1 MCPERYLKTII
12 MKFAQRIQNIQPS
25 MTLAISAK
33 AKSLKEQGI
42 DVIGFGAGE
51 PDFSNPENIK
61 QAAIDAIQNNETHYT
76 IVSGTNA
83 LKDAIIEK
91 FEHDNGLAYDRKQI
105 VVSCGAKHSFYNLAQ
120 VLWDAGDEVIIPAP
134 YWVSYPD
141 MVILANATPVIVDTD
156 QTSGFKITPQQLQK
170 AITNKTRA
178 VVLNSPSNPTGSAY
192 TKDELEALAEVILKN
207 KLLVISDEI
216 YEKIVFDGF
225 EHVSIASLSDELKQ
239 STVVINGASKCFAM
253 TGWRI
258 GYLAAN
264 ADIASAVSKLQGQ
277 STSNPTSIAQAA
289 TVEALTGEKT
299 SGEIDRMV
307 VEFKK
312 RRDYLM
318 DRYAK
323 IEGVSCYKPIGS
335 FYSFPDFSG
344 LHGKLWNGKTLSG
357 SLDIAEFLLE
367 EAKVAL
373 VPGIAFG
380 ADNNQRLS
388 FATSMEKIKEGMDR
402 IESAVKSLHT

>member
-1 MCPERYLKTII
+1 
-12 MKFAQRIQNIQPS
+12 MKFANRINSVQPS

-33 AKSLKEQGI
+33 AKALREEGI

-51 PDFSNPENIK
+51 PDFGTPENIK
-61 QAAIDAIQNNETHYT
+61 QAGIEAIQNNDTHYT
-76 IVSGTNA
+76 LVGGTND

-91 FEHDNGLAYDRKQI
+91 FQRDNGLSYERNQI

-120 VLWDAGDEVIIPAP
+120 VLWDEGDEVIVPAP

-141 MVILANATPVIVDTD
+141 MVVLANATPVILNTE
-156 QTSGFKITPQQLQK
+156 QSSGFKITAEQLQK
-170 AITNKTRA
+170 AVTNKTRA
-178 VVLNSPSNPTGSAY
+178 LVLNSPSNPTGSAY
-192 TKDELEALAEVILKN
+192 TRDELEALAEVILKN
-207 KLLVISDEI
+207 NLLVISDEI
-216 YEKIVFDGF
+216 YEKIVFDNF
-225 EHVSIASLSDELKQ
+225 EHFSIASLSEEMKRN
-239 STVVINGASKCFAM
+239 TVVINGASKCFAM

-258 GYLAAN
+258 GYLAAEE
-264 ADIASAVSKLQGQ
+264 AIAKAVTKLQGQ
-277 STSNPTSIAQAA
+277 STSGPTSIAQAA
-289 TVEALTGEKT
+289 TVEALIGEQTEAEVQK
-299 SGEIDRMV
+299 MV

-323 IEGVSCYKPIGS
+323 IDGVSCYTPVGS

-344 LHGKLWNGKTLSG
+344 LYGKQGNGKTISG
-357 SLDIAEFLLE
+357 SLDVSEFLLE

-388 FATSMEKIKEGMDR
+388 FATSMENIEKGLDR
-402 IESAVKSLHT
+402 IESALKSLHA

>member
-1 MCPERYLKTII
+1 
-12 MKFAQRIQNIQPS
+12 

-33 AKSLKEQGI
+33 AQTLKEQGI

-51 PDFSNPENIK
+51 PDFATPENIK
-61 QAAIDAIQNNETHYT
+61 QAAIEAIINNDTHYT

-83 LKDAIIEK
+83 LKDAIVEK
-91 FEHDNGLAYDRKQI
+91 FDHDNGLSYERNQL
-105 VVSCGAKHSFYNLAQ
+105 VVSCEAKHSFYNLAQ
-120 VLWDAGDEVIIPAP
+120 VLWDTGDEIIIPAP

-141 MVILANATPVIVDTD
+141 MVILANATPVIVSTD
-156 QTSGFKITPQQLQK
+156 QSAGFKITAEQLQQ
-170 AITNKTRA
+170 AITKNTRA

-192 TKDELEALAEVILKN
+192 TKNELEALAEVILKN

-225 EHVSIASLSDELKQ
+225 EHVSIASLSKEMKRN
-239 STVVINGASKCFAM
+239 TVVINGASKCFAM

-258 GYLAAN
+258 GYLAAS
-264 ADIASAVSKLQGQ
+264 AEIASAVSKIQGQ
-277 STSNPTSIAQAA
+277 STSNPTSISQAA
-289 TVEALTGEKT
+289 CVEALTGKQSPT
-299 SGEIDRMV
+299 EIQKMV
-307 VEFKK
+307 VEFNK

-318 DRYAK
+318 DRYSK
-323 IEGVSCYKPIGS
+323 IDGISCYKPVGS
-335 FYSFPDFSG
+335 FYTFPDFSG
-344 LHGKLWNGKTLSG
+344 VYGKQWNGKTIKG
-357 SLDIAEFLLE
+357 SLDIAEFLIE

-388 FATSMEKIKEGMDR
+388 FATSMKNIIEGMDR
-402 IESAVKSLHT
+402 IESAIKSLSP

>member
-1 MCPERYLKTII
+1 

-33 AKSLKEQGI
+33 AQSLRAQGI

-51 PDFSNPENIK
+51 PDFATPENIK
-61 QAAIDAIQNNETHYT
+61 QAGIDAIRNNETHYT
-76 IVSGTNA
+76 LVSGTLA
-83 LKDAIIEK
+83 LKDAIIQK
-91 FEHDNGLAYDRKQI
+91 FQSDNGLAYERNQI

-120 VLWDAGDEVIIPAP
+120 VLWDGDDEIIIPAP

-141 MVILANATPVIVDTD
+141 MVKLANATPVIVNTD
-156 QTSGFKITPQQLQK
+156 QASGFKITPEQLQK
-170 AITNKTRA
+170 TVTSKSRA
-178 VVLNSPSNPTGSAY
+178 LVLNSPSNPTGSAY
-192 TKDELEALAEVILKN
+192 TKQELEALAEVALKN
-207 KLLVISDEI
+207 NLLVISDEI

-225 EHVSIASLSDELKQ
+225 EHVSIASLSEEMKRN
-239 STVVINGASKCFAM
+239 TVVINGASKCFAM

-258 GYLAAN
+258 GYLAAEP
-264 ADIASAVSKLQGQ
+264 DIASAVAKLQGQ

-289 TVEALTGEKT
+289 CVEALTGKQ
-299 SGEIDRMV
+299 SSIEIETMV

-318 DRYAK
+318 DRYAN
-323 IEGVSCYKPIGS
+323 IEGVSCYKPVGS
-335 FYSFPDFSG
+335 FYTFPDFSG
-344 LHGKLWNGKTLSG
+344 VYGKQWNGKTIKG
-357 SLDIAEFLLE
+357 SLDVAEFLIE

-388 FATSMEKIKEGMDR
+388 FATSMKNIEEGMDR
-402 IESAVKSLHT
+402 IENAVKSLHT

>member
-1 MCPERYLKTII
+1 

-33 AKSLKEQGI
+33 AQSLREQGI

-51 PDFSNPENIK
+51 PDFATPENIK
-61 QAAIDAIQNNETHYT
+61 QAAINAIQNNETHYT

-91 FEHDNGLAYDRKQI
+91 FDRDNGLAYERNQI

-120 VLWDAGDEVIIPAP
+120 VLWDTGDEVIIPAP

-141 MVILANATPVIVDTD
+141 MVKLANATPVIVNTD
-156 QTSGFKITPQQLQK
+156 QSSGFKITAEQLQQ
-170 AITNKTRA
+170 AITKKTRA

-192 TKDELEALAEVILKN
+192 TKAELETLAEVILKN

-216 YEKIVFDGF
+216 YEKIIFDDF
-225 EHVSIASLSDELKQ
+225 EHVSIASLSEELKQ

-264 ADIASAVSKLQGQ
+264 AEIVSAISKLQGQ

-289 TVEALTGEKT
+289 CVEALTGKL
-299 SGEIDRMV
+299 SPAEIQKMV

-312 RRDYLM
+312 RRDVLM
-318 DRYAK
+318 DRYAN
-323 IEGVSCYKPIGS
+323 IEGVSCYEPVGS
-335 FYSFPDFSG
+335 FYTFPDFSG
-344 LHGKLWNGKTLSG
+344 VFGKRWNDKTIKG
-357 SLDIAEFLLE
+357 SLDVAEFLIE

-380 ADNNQRLS
+380 ADNNLRLS
-388 FATSMEKIKEGMDR
+388 FATSMENIKEGMDR
-402 IESAVKSLHT
+402 IESAVKSLHA

>member
-1 MCPERYLKTII
+1 
-12 MKFAQRIQNIQPS
+12 

-33 AKSLKEQGI
+33 AQTLKEQGI

-51 PDFSNPENIK
+51 PDFATPENIK
-61 QAAIDAIQNNETHYT
+61 QAAIEAIINNDTHYT

-83 LKDAIIEK
+83 LKDAIVEK
-91 FEHDNGLAYDRKQI
+91 FDHDNGLSYERNQL

-120 VLWDAGDEVIIPAP
+120 VLWDTGDEIIIPAP

-141 MVILANATPVIVDTD
+141 MVILANATPVIVSTD
-156 QTSGFKITPQQLQK
+156 QSAGFKITAEQLQQ
-170 AITNKTRA
+170 AITKNTRA

-192 TKDELEALAEVILKN
+192 TKDEMEALAEVVLKN

-225 EHVSIASLSDELKQ
+225 EHVSIASLSKEMKRN
-239 STVVINGASKCFAM
+239 TVVINGASKCFAM

-258 GYLAAN
+258 GYLAAS
-264 ADIASAVSKLQGQ
+264 AEIASAVSKIQGQ
-277 STSNPTSIAQAA
+277 STSNPTSISQAA
-289 TVEALTGEKT
+289 CVEALTGKQSPT
-299 SGEIDRMV
+299 EIQKMV
-307 VEFKK
+307 VEFNK

-318 DRYAK
+318 DRYSK
-323 IEGVSCYKPIGS
+323 IDGISCYKPVGS
-335 FYSFPDFSG
+335 FYTFPDFSG
-344 LHGKLWNGKTLSG
+344 VYGKQWNGKTIKG
-357 SLDIAEFLLE
+357 SLDIAEFLIE

-388 FATSMEKIKEGMDR
+388 FATSMKNIIEGMDR
-402 IESAVKSLHT
+402 IETAMKSLHA

>member
-1 MCPERYLKTII
+1 
-12 MKFAQRIQNIQPS
+12 MKLAQRIERIQPS

-33 AKSLKEQGI
+33 AQTLKEQGI

-51 PDFSNPENIK
+51 PDFATPENIK
-61 QAAIDAIQNNETHYT
+61 QAAITAIQNNDTRYT
-76 IVSGTNA
+76 LVGGTNA
-83 LKDAIIEK
+83 LKDAIIDK
-91 FEHDNGLAYDRKQI
+91 FKRDNGLSYERNQI

-120 VLWDAGDEVIIPAP
+120 VLWDEGDEIIIPAP

-141 MVILANATPVIVDTD
+141 MVVLANAKPVIIDTD
-156 QTSGFKITPQQLQK
+156 QSSGFKITAEQLQK
-170 AITNKTRA
+170 AVTPNSRA

-192 TKDELEALAEVILKN
+192 SRDELEALAEVILKN
-207 KLLVISDEI
+207 NLLVISDEI
-216 YEKIVFDGF
+216 YEKIMFDGF
-225 EHVSIASLSDELKQ
+225 EHVSIAALSEELKRN
-239 STVVINGASKCFAM
+239 TVVINGASKCFSM

-258 GYLAAN
+258 GYLAAEE
-264 ADIASAVSKLQGQ
+264 AIVKAVTKLQGQ

-289 TVEALTGEKT
+289 TVEALTGDKT
-299 SGEIDRMV
+299 PGEIDRMV

-323 IEGVSCYKPIGS
+323 IDGVSCYTPVGS

-344 LHGKLWNGKTLSG
+344 LHGKQWNGKTISG
-357 SLDIAEFLLE
+357 SLDVAEFLLE

-388 FATSMEKIKEGMDR
+388 FATSMKNIQKGMDR
-402 IESAVKSLHT
+402 IESAVNSLG

>member
-1 MCPERYLKTII
+1 

-33 AKSLKEQGI
+33 AQSLREQGI

-51 PDFSNPENIK
+51 PDFPTPENIK
-61 QAAIDAIQNNETHYT
+61 QAAVDAIQNNETHYT

-91 FEHDNGLAYDRKQI
+91 FDRDNELAYDRKQI

-120 VLWDAGDEVIIPAP
+120 VLWDEGDEVIIPAP

-141 MVILANATPVIVDTD
+141 MVVLANATPVIVNTD
-156 QTSGFKITPQQLQK
+156 QSSEFKITAEQLQQ
-170 AITNKTRA
+170 AITKKTRA

-192 TKDELEALAEVILKN
+192 TKAELEKLAEVILKN

-225 EHVSIASLSDELKQ
+225 EHVSIASLSEELKQ
-239 STVVINGASKCFAM
+239 NTVVINGASKCFAM

-264 ADIASAVSKLQGQ
+264 AEIVSAISKLQGQ

-289 TVEALTGEKT
+289 SVEALIGKQ
-299 SGEIDRMV
+299 SPAEIQKMV

-312 RRDYLM
+312 RRDVLM
-318 DRYAK
+318 DRYAN
-323 IEGVSCYKPIGS
+323 IEGVSCYKPVGS
-335 FYSFPDFSG
+335 FYTFPDFSG
-344 LHGKLWNGKTLSG
+344 VFGKQWNGKTIKG
-357 SLDIAEFLLE
+357 SLDVAEFLIE

-380 ADNNQRLS
+380 ADNNLRLS
-388 FATSMEKIKEGMDR
+388 FATSMENIKEGMDR
-402 IESAVKSLHT
+402 IESALKSLHA

>member
-1 MCPERYLKTII
+1 

-33 AKSLKEQGI
+33 AQALKEQGI

-51 PDFSNPENIK
+51 PDFATPENIK
-61 QAAIDAIQNNETHYT
+61 QAAIDAIKNNDTHYT
-76 IVSGTNA
+76 LVGGTNA
-83 LKDAIIEK
+83 LKDAIIQK
-91 FEHDNGLAYDRKQI
+91 FDHDNGLSYDRKQI

-120 VLWDAGDEVIIPAP
+120 VLWDEGDEVIIPAP

-141 MVILANATPVIVDTD
+141 MVILANATPVIVNTD
-156 QTSGFKITPQQLQK
+156 VSSGFKITAEQLQQ
-170 AITNKTRA
+170 AVTQKTRA

-192 TKDELEALAEVILKN
+192 TKEELEALAEVILKN

-225 EHVSIASLSDELKQ
+225 EHCSIASLSEELKQ
-239 STVVINGASKCFAM
+239 NTVVINGASKCFAM

-264 ADIASAVSKLQGQ
+264 ADIVSAITKLQGQ

-289 TVEALTGEKT
+289 SVEALTGEKT
-299 SGEIDRMV
+299 PSEVKRMV
-307 VEFKK
+307 TEFKK
-312 RRDYLM
+312 RRDVLM
-318 DRYAK
+318 NHFAK
-323 IEGVSCYKPIGS
+323 IEEISCYTPVGS

-344 LHGKLWNGKTLSG
+344 IHGKQWKGKAIQG
-357 SLDIAEFLLE
+357 SLVVAEFLLE
-367 EAKVAL
+367 EAQVAL

-388 FATSMEKIKEGMDR
+388 FATSMEKINEGMSR
-402 IESAVKSLHT
+402 IESALKTLRS

>member
-1 MCPERYLKTII
+1 

-33 AKSLKEQGI
+33 AQALREQGI

-51 PDFSNPENIK
+51 PDFATPENIK
-61 QAAIDAIQNNETHYT
+61 QAGINAIQNDDTHYT
-76 IVSGTNA
+76 LVSGTNA

-91 FEHDNGLAYDRKQI
+91 FDRDNGLTYDRKQI

-141 MVILANATPVIVDTD
+141 MVVLANATPVIVNTD
-156 QTSGFKITPQQLQK
+156 QSSGFKITAEQLQK
-170 AITNKTRA
+170 AITPNTRA
-178 VVLNSPSNPTGSAY
+178 LVLNSPSNPTGSAY
-192 TKDELEALAEVILKN
+192 TKAELEALAEVILKN

-216 YEKIVFDGF
+216 YEKIIFDGF
-225 EHVSIASLSDELKQ
+225 EHFSIASLSKELKQ
-239 STVVINGASKCFAM
+239 NTVVINGASKCFAM

-264 ADIASAVSKLQGQ
+264 ADIVSAISKLQGQ

-289 TVEALTGEKT
+289 CVEALIGEKT
-299 SGEIDRMV
+299 PGEINRMV
-307 VEFKK
+307 TEFKK
-312 RRDYLM
+312 RRGVLM
-318 DRYAK
+318 DRYIK
-323 IEGVSCYKPIGS
+323 IEGVSCYKPVGS
-335 FYSFPDFSG
+335 FYTFPDFSG
-344 LHGKLWNGKTLSG
+344 VFGKQWNGKTIQG
-357 SLDIAEFLLE
+357 SLDVAEFLIE

-380 ADNNQRLS
+380 ADNNLRLS
-388 FATSMEKIKEGMDR
+388 FATSMANVKEGMDR
-402 IESAVKSLHT
+402 IESALKSLHA

>member
-1 MCPERYLKTII
+1 

-33 AKSLKEQGI
+33 AQTLKEQGI

-51 PDFSNPENIK
+51 PDFATPENIK
-61 QAAIDAIQNNETHYT
+61 QAAIEAIRNNDTHYT
-76 IVSGTNA
+76 LVGGTNA

-91 FEHDNGLAYDRKQI
+91 FDHDNGLTYDRKQI

-120 VLWDAGDEVIIPAP
+120 VLWDEGDEIIIPAP

-141 MVILANATPVIVDTD
+141 MVVLANATPVIVNTDTA
-156 QTSGFKITPQQLQK
+156 SGFKITAEQLQQ
-170 AITNKTRA
+170 AVTTKTRA

-192 TKDELEALAEVILKN
+192 TQKELEALAEVILKN

-216 YEKIVFDGF
+216 YEKIMFDGF
-225 EHVSIASLSDELKQ
+225 EHCSIASLGEELKQ
-239 STVVINGASKCFAM
+239 NCVVINGASKCFAM

-258 GYLAAN
+258 GYLAAE
-264 ADIASAVSKLQGQ
+264 ASIASAVSKLQGQ

-289 TVEALTGEKT
+289 CVEALTGEKT
-299 SGEIDRMV
+299 PGEINRMV
-307 VEFKK
+307 TEFKK
-312 RRDYLM
+312 RRDVLM
-318 DRYAK
+318 DRYSK
-323 IEGVSCYKPIGS
+323 IEGISCPKPVGS

-344 LHGKLWNGKTLSG
+344 VYGKQWKGKAING

-388 FATSMEKIKEGMDR
+388 FATSMENINEGMDR
-402 IESAVKSLHT
+402 IESALKSLHA

>member
-1 MCPERYLKTII
+1 

-33 AKSLKEQGI
+33 AQALKEQGI

-51 PDFSNPENIK
+51 PDFATPENIK
-61 QAAIDAIQNNETHYT
+61 QAAIDAIKNNDTHYT
-76 IVSGTNA
+76 LVGGTNA
-83 LKDAIIEK
+83 LKDAIIQK
-91 FEHDNGLAYDRKQI
+91 FDRDNGLSYDRKQI

-120 VLWDAGDEVIIPAP
+120 VLWDEGDEVIIPAP

-141 MVILANATPVIVDTD
+141 MVILANATPVIVNTD
-156 QTSGFKITPQQLQK
+156 APSGFKITAEQLQQ
-170 AITNKTRA
+170 AITKKTRA

-192 TKDELEALAEVILKN
+192 TKQELEALAEVILKN

-225 EHVSIASLSDELKQ
+225 EHCSIASLSEELKQ
-239 STVVINGASKCFAM
+239 NTIVINGASKCFAM

-264 ADIASAVSKLQGQ
+264 ADIVSAITKLQGQ

-289 TVEALTGEKT
+289 CVEALTGEKT
-299 SGEIDRMV
+299 PGEVKRMV
-307 VEFKK
+307 TEFKK
-312 RRDYLM
+312 RRDVLM
-318 DRYAK
+318 NHYTK
-323 IEGVSCYKPIGS
+323 IEEISCHEPVGS
-335 FYSFPDFSG
+335 FYTFPDFSG
-344 LHGKLWNGKTLSG
+344 MFGKQWKGKTIKG
-357 SLDIAEFLLE
+357 SLDVAEFLIE
-367 EAKVAL
+367 EAQVAL

-380 ADNNQRLS
+380 ADNNLRLS
-388 FATSMEKIKEGMDR
+388 FATSMDKINEGLSR
-402 IESAVKSLHT
+402 IESALNTLRS

>member
-1 MCPERYLKTII
+1 

-25 MTLAISAK
+25 MTLSISAQ
-33 AKSLKEQGI
+33 AQSLKEQEI

-51 PDFSNPENIK
+51 PDFATPEHIK
-61 QAAIDAIQNNETHYT
+61 QAAIRAIQANDTHYT
-76 IVSGTNA
+76 LVGGTLA

-91 FEHDNGLAYDRKQI
+91 FERDNGLFYERNQI

-120 VLWDAGDEVIIPAP
+120 VLWDAGDEIIIPAP

-141 MVILANATPVIVDTD
+141 MVVLASATPVILNTD
-156 QTSGFKITPQQLQK
+156 QSSQFKITAEQLQN
-170 AITNKTRA
+170 AITSKTRA
-178 VVLNSPSNPTGSAY
+178 LVLNSPSNPSGSAY
-192 TKDELEALAEVILKN
+192 TRAELEALAEVVLKHQ
-207 KLLVISDEI
+207 LLVISDEI

-225 EHVSIASLSDELKQ
+225 EHVSIAYLSDAMKR

-258 GYLAAN
+258 GYLAA
-264 ADIASAVSKLQGQ
+264 AAEIAAAVTKLQGQ

-289 TVEALTGEKT
+289 CVEALKSHQTKVA
-299 SGEIDRMV
+299 IQKMV
-307 VEFKK
+307 EEFKM

-323 IEGVSCYKPIGS
+323 IESVACYQPVGT

-344 LHGKLWNGKTLSG
+344 ILGRKWNGKTLQG
-357 SLDIAEFLLE
+357 SLDVAEFLLE

-380 ADNNQRLS
+380 ADNNLRLS
-388 FATSMEKIKEGMDR
+388 FATSMENLKEGMDR
-402 IESAVKSLHT
+402 IESAVKSLPA

>member
-1 MCPERYLKTII
+1 

-33 AKSLKEQGI
+33 AQALKEQGI

-51 PDFSNPENIK
+51 PDFATPENIK
-61 QAAIDAIQNNETHYT
+61 QAAIDAIKNNDTHYT
-76 IVSGTNA
+76 LVGGTNA
-83 LKDAIIEK
+83 LKDAIIQK
-91 FEHDNGLAYDRKQI
+91 FDRDNGLSYDRKQI

-120 VLWDAGDEVIIPAP
+120 VLWDEGDEVIIPAP

-141 MVILANATPVIVDTD
+141 MVILANATPVIVNTD
-156 QTSGFKITPQQLQK
+156 APSEFKITAEQLQQ
-170 AITNKTRA
+170 AVTQKTRA

-192 TKDELEALAEVILKN
+192 TKQELEALAEVILKN
-207 KLLVISDEI
+207 KLLIISDEI

-225 EHVSIASLSDELKQ
+225 EHCSIASLSEELKQ
-239 STVVINGASKCFAM
+239 NTTVINGASKCFAM

-264 ADIASAVSKLQGQ
+264 ADIASAITKLQGQ

-289 TVEALTGEKT
+289 CVEALTGEKT
-299 SGEIDRMV
+299 PGEVKRMV
-307 VEFKK
+307 TEFKK
-312 RRDYLM
+312 RRDTLM
-318 DRYAK
+318 SHYAK
-323 IEGVSCYKPIGS
+323 IEGVSCYTPVGS

-344 LHGKLWNGKTLSG
+344 IHGKQWKGKTIKG
-357 SLDIAEFLLE
+357 SLDVAEFLIE
-367 EAKVAL
+367 EAQVAL

-380 ADNNQRLS
+380 ADNNLRLS
-388 FATSMEKIKEGMDR
+388 FATSMDKINEGLSR
-402 IESAVKSLHT
+402 IESALKTLRS

>member
-1 MCPERYLKTII
+1 
-12 MKFAQRIQNIQPS
+12 MKLAQRIERIQPS

-33 AKSLKEQGI
+33 AQTLKEQGI

-51 PDFSNPENIK
+51 PDFATPENIK
-61 QAAIDAIQNNETHYT
+61 QAAITAIQNNDTRYT
-76 IVSGTNA
+76 LVGGTNA
-83 LKDAIIEK
+83 LKDAIIDK
-91 FEHDNGLAYDRKQI
+91 FKRDNGLSYERNQI

-120 VLWDAGDEVIIPAP
+120 VLWDEGDEIIIPAP

-141 MVILANATPVIVDTD
+141 MVVLANAKPVIIDTD
-156 QTSGFKITPQQLQK
+156 QSSGFKITAEQLQK
-170 AITNKTRA
+170 AVTPNSRA

-192 TKDELEALAEVILKN
+192 SRDELEALAEVILKN
-207 KLLVISDEI
+207 NLLVISDEI
-216 YEKIVFDGF
+216 YEKIMFDGF
-225 EHVSIASLSDELKQ
+225 EHVSIAALSEELKRN
-239 STVVINGASKCFAM
+239 TVVINGASKCFSM

-258 GYLAAN
+258 GYLAAEE
-264 ADIASAVSKLQGQ
+264 AIVKAVTKLQGQ

-289 TVEALTGEKT
+289 TVEALTGDKT
-299 SGEIDRMV
+299 PGEIDRMV

-323 IEGVSCYKPIGS
+323 IDGVSCYTPVGS

-344 LHGKLWNGKTLSG
+344 LHGKQWNGKTISG
-357 SLDIAEFLLE
+357 SLDVAEFLLE

-388 FATSMEKIKEGMDR
+388 FATSMENIQKGMDR
-402 IESAVKSLHT
+402 IESAVNSLG

>member
-1 MCPERYLKTII
+1 

-33 AKSLKEQGI
+33 AQSLREQGI

-51 PDFSNPENIK
+51 PDFATPENIK
-61 QAAIDAIQNNETHYT
+61 QAAINAIQNNETHYT
-76 IVSGTNA
+76 LVSGTHA

-91 FEHDNGLAYDRKQI
+91 FRRDNGLAYDRKQV

-141 MVILANATPVIVDTD
+141 MVVLANATPVIVKTD
-156 QTSGFKITPQQLQK
+156 QSSGFKITAEQLQQ
-170 AITNKTRA
+170 AITKKTRA
-178 VVLNSPSNPTGSAY
+178 LVLNSPSNPTGSAY
-192 TKDELEALAEVILKN
+192 TKKELEALAEVALKN
-207 KLLVISDEI
+207 NLLVISDEI

-225 EHVSIASLSDELKQ
+225 EPISIASLSEDMQ
-239 STVVINGASKCFAM
+239 RNTVVINGASKCFAM

-258 GYLAAN
+258 GYLAAEP
-264 ADIASAVSKLQGQ
+264 DIASAVTKLQGQ

-289 TVEALTGEKT
+289 CVEALTGKQ
-299 SGEIDRMV
+299 SPVEIQKMV
-307 VEFKK
+307 TEFKK

-323 IEGVSCYKPIGS
+323 IDGVFCYKPVGS
-335 FYSFPDFSG
+335 FYTFPDFSG
-344 LHGKLWNGKTLSG
+344 VYGKQWNGKTIKG
-357 SLDIAEFLLE
+357 SLDVAEFLIE

-388 FATSMEKIKEGMDR
+388 FATSMENIQEGMDR
-402 IESAVKSLHT
+402 IESALGTLLA

>member
-1 MCPERYLKTII
+1 VK
-12 MKFAQRIQNIQPS
+12 
-25 MTLAISAK
+25 
-33 AKSLKEQGI
+33 
-42 DVIGFGAGE
+42 
-51 PDFSNPENIK
+51 
-61 QAAIDAIQNNETHYT
+61 
-76 IVSGTNA
+76 
-83 LKDAIIEK
+83 
-91 FEHDNGLAYDRKQI
+91 
-105 VVSCGAKHSFYNLAQ
+105 
-120 VLWDAGDEVIIPAP
+120 
-134 YWVSYPD
+134 
-141 MVILANATPVIVDTD
+141 LANATPVIVNTD
-156 QTSGFKITPQQLQK
+156 QPSGFKITAEQLQQ

-192 TKDELEALAEVILKN
+192 TKKELEALAEVILKN

-225 EHVSIASLSDELKQ
+225 EHVSIASLSEELKQ

-264 ADIASAVSKLQGQ
+264 AEIVSAVSKLQGQ

-289 TVEALTGEKT
+289 SVEALTGKQ
-299 SGEIDRMV
+299 SPAEIQKMV

-312 RRDYLM
+312 RRDVLM
-318 DRYAK
+318 DRYAN
-323 IEGVSCYKPIGS
+323 IEGVSCYKPVGS

-344 LHGKLWNGKTLSG
+344 LHGKLWNGKSLNG
-357 SLDIAEFLLE
+357 SLDVAEFLLE

-373 VPGIAFG
+373 VPGVAFG

-402 IESAVKSLHT
+402 IESAVKSLHA